1 LETVADRS
9 NVIIGVDFG
18 APRRARDQRRKIVAI
33 AARGMNGRR
42 YRIDATDVNERL
54 LGQDPPGWSAKELV
68 EELLANPVRVAAF
81 DFPFCIPDVLLRD
94 EKFAHDAGHRGGA
107 FVGWRTFNWF
117 VAQQL
122 PLGDPLDFRPFDTW
136 RARANRGRL
145 WTRRATDVAT
155 SAQPPLKD
163 TFQATFQMTLL
174 GNAVLARLWESHRY
188 RIPPFPGGRG
198 PGEVIEV
205 YPRAT
210 LRQMGLTSYK
220 SRPDEA
226 VRLGIASCQAAGI
239 KLDVDQRV
247 MALCCRYNSG
257 GMTPDYD
264 VADAFVALCT
274 AILHAEGACRAAI
287 TGDPVLKEREGAIW
301 VPSIACSVP
310 DRGGEPPGTAAR
322 GTWTSP
328 RRSRG
333 HRD

>member
-1 LETVADRS
+1 MADRS
-9 NVIIGVDFG
+9 NVIVGVDFG
-18 APRRARDQRRKIVAI
+18 APRRARDQHRKIIAI
-33 AARGMNGRR
+33 AARPMSWRR
-42 YRIDATDVNERL
+42 YQVDATGVNERL
-54 LGQDPPGWSAKELV
+54 LVRDPPGWSAKELV
-68 EELLANPVRVAAF
+68 EELLAQPVRVAAF
-81 DFPFCIPDVLLRD
+81 DFPFGIPDVLLRD
-94 EKFAHDAGHRGGA
+94 EQFALGAGHGGGA
-107 FVGWRTFNWF
+107 FVGWRAFNWF

-136 RARANRGRL
+136 RARADRRRL
-145 WTRRATDVAT
+145 WTRRATDIAT

-174 GNAVLARLWESHRY
+174 GNAVLARLWESNRY
-188 RIPPFPGGRG
+188 RVLPFSGGRG
-198 PGEVIEV
+198 AGEVIEV

-226 VRLGIASCQAAGI
+226 VRLGIASCAAAGI
-239 KLDVDQRV
+239 KLDVDQRL
-247 MALCCRYNSG
+247 MALCCRYSSG

-287 TGDPVLKEREGAIW
+287 TGDAVLKEREGAIW
-301 VPSIACSVP
+301 VPSIASSVLER
-310 DRGGEPPGTAAR
+310 DGGRPGTTTVAR
-322 GTWTSP
+322 GASLGS

-333 HRD
+333 PRD